1 MLADVPMV
9 FILIG
14 ITAYTVLS
22 GADFGAGLWTLVPGG
37 GQAGAAATRDHTRHA
52 IGPVWEANH
61 VWLIFVLTV
70 AWTCYPGAFGSIV
83 STLAVP
89 LLIAA
94 IGIIFRGTAYALRS
108 QFSRDEE
115 HGVRLVEY
123 LFALSSVLTPFALA
137 TVIGAIATGRVP
149 VGNARGDLVTS
160 WLNPVSVLAGVLA
173 VAFSGY
179 LAAVYL
185 AADARRLAE
194 RALVHDFRIRA
205 LASGAVAGALALA
218 GLLVIRVSAVSLWH
232 GLTSGLGLACVVVS
246 TLAGVVTMVLVF
258 LGRFGPARVS
268 AALAVAAVIAGW
280 AAAQSP
286 LLLPGLTVAEAAA
299 GRSTLIAT
307 IVGVAVGAVVLVPS
321 LAVLYSLVLRG
332 RLDTAVV
339 SDSVAA
345 GPASGGAAVSGVVPR
360 AAGRRSP
367 RVPLAAAF
375 AVATLVAGAGL
386 LVFADP
392 AWAHG
397 LGAVALIACAVTV
410 FALASGPAAELPEAG
425 RLSGRQA
432 ESLEHAAGEAGHG
445 LDAVAAEGEDE
456 QPVGLRVLGSCGFA
470 QVSAEGELAVGP
482 GGDEPVGAP
491 VPERDLG
498 QEPGDRVVALVLQR
512 RRRHGQPGVVGEQ
525 GDNAVHVAALVGA
538 GEPLDELLL
547 PGGFRGRRSVGGA
560 RVVVAQGR
568 PGALER
574 AGHGLLG
581 GAEDAG
587 RLAGGEAEHVAQEQ
601 HGPLPRRQPLHRGDE
616 GQRDRLAC
624 LVPGLRSWFGGGQ
637 PLEQVVRTGLEP
649 GRLAEPGGLGRRRA
663 RRHRPLAPAHRA
675 PHVQAA
681 AGGDPVQPGPDR
693 GAPLEPAQAL
703 PGRQQRV
710 LQGVLR
716 VLHRT
721 EHPVAVHPQFPLVR
735 PDELAERVPVT
746 RAGQVD
752 QVGRHA
758 DMVAYRFCLVRPVR
772 GGRGVCTAMSTYLF
786 TFRPPAGYAPSA
798 DTFGA
803 WAGWQLE
810 LGARLKDRGNPG
822 FAAVSV
828 GARVAD
834 TTLGGYSLI
843 RAGSLD
849 AAVALARGCP
859 MLPAG
864 GAVEICELT
873 SHDERF
879 DHWLDT
885 KGTRHD

>member
-9 FILIG
+9 FILVG

-205 LASGAVAGALALA
+205 LASGVVAGALALA
-218 GLLVIRVSAVSLWH
+218 GLLVIRVSARPLWH
-232 GLTSGLGLACVVVS
+232 GLTSGLGLALVVVS
-246 TLAGVVTMVLVF
+246 ALAGVVTMVLVW

-339 SDSVAA
+339 SDSMAVAA
-345 GPASGGAAVSGVVPR
+345 GGAAGSGEVRGGGAG
-360 AAGRRSP
+360 GRSP
-367 RVPLAAAF
+367 RVSLAAGF
-375 AVATLVAGAGL
+375 AVVTVVAGAGL

-392 AWAHG
+392 AWAHAI
-397 LGAVALIACAVTV
+397 GAVALIACAVTV
-410 FALASGPAAELPEAG
+410 FALASGPTAELSAGRQGEAG
-425 RLSGRQA
+425 RRLQARAQIFGASLFREVFDDREGSGT
-432 ESLEHAAGEAGHG
+432 AGSTKSFGIM
-445 LDAVAAEGEDE
+445 EG
-456 QPVGLRVLGSCGFA
+456 
-470 QVSAEGELAVGP
+470 
-482 GGDEPVGAP
+482 GGDAASG
-491 VPERDLG
+491 ERREG
-498 QEPGDRVVALVLQR
+498 
-512 RRRHGQPGVVGEQ
+512 GV
-525 GDNAVHVAALVGA
+525 
-538 GEPLDELLL
+538 
-547 PGGFRGRRSVGGA
+547 
-560 RVVVAQGR
+560 
-568 PGALER
+568 
-574 AGHGLLG
+574 
-581 GAEDAG
+581 
-587 RLAGGEAEHVAQEQ
+587 
-601 HGPLPRRQPLHRGDE
+601 
-616 GQRDRLAC
+616 
-624 LVPGLRSWFGGGQ
+624 
-637 PLEQVVRTGLEP
+637 
-649 GRLAEPGGLGRRRA
+649 
-663 RRHRPLAPAHRA
+663 
-675 PHVQAA
+675 
-681 AGGDPVQPGPDR
+681 
-693 GAPLEPAQAL
+693 
-703 PGRQQRV
+703 
-710 LQGVLR
+710 
-716 VLHRT
+716 
-721 EHPVAVHPQFPLVR
+721 
-735 PDELAERVPVT
+735 
-746 RAGQVD
+746 
-752 QVGRHA
+752 
-758 DMVAYRFCLVRPVR
+758 
-772 GGRGVCTAMSTYLF
+772 
-786 TFRPPAGYAPSA
+786 
-798 DTFGA
+798 
-803 WAGWQLE
+803 
-810 LGARLKDRGNPG
+810 
-822 FAAVSV
+822 
-828 GARVAD
+828 
-834 TTLGGYSLI
+834 
-843 RAGSLD
+843 
-849 AAVALARGCP
+849 
-859 MLPAG
+859 
-864 GAVEICELT
+864 
-873 SHDERF
+873 
-879 DHWLDT
+879 
-885 KGTRHD
+885 